1 MSQGVKEAD
10 LLMPIKVGGY
20 EFRNQFVV
28 ASGPTVKNLDMVRQI
43 EAAGWGAASL
53 KLAIDPTYIS
63 IPPRYRWRKKQGY
76 HAFTAE
82 TRLGF
87 EEGLRLMEAA
97 RKSTK
102 ELILYANMAYA
113 GEAGDEGWAVMAQ
126 KYEAAGAH
134 VIELNMCCPNMSF
147 NVTSS
152 GGECRT
158 ISGASVG
165 CQPDLVS
172 KAARAVQAAV
182 DIPVFVKLTP
192 EGGRIAQVA
201 KACFEAGI
209 VSAGTTANR
218 LAIPDFDVYHP
229 EKGICRLQDQP
240 TLACFSG
247 PWIRPLALR
256 DVYEIRSACEPENM
270 VMGSGG
276 VETWKDAVQMIMC
289 GADFVQICTATM
301 LHGYGILSK
310 IVKGLKRFM
319 AEQGYESYRDF
330 RGAVLPH
337 ITPAPQLTLYKGH
350 AEIDPEKCTACG
362 LCLRIGHCYAIGL
375 DQDEKARVNPADCT
389 GCSTC
394 VDICPAGAASM
405 RAGEK
410 LIN

>member
-1 MSQGVKEAD
+1 MPTRASD
-10 LLMPIKVGGY
+10 SDILMPLEVGGLR
-20 EFRNQFVV
+20 FRNQFVV
-28 ASGPTVKNLDMVRQI
+28 ASGPTVKNLEMVRRI

-63 IPPRYRWRKKQGY
+63 IPPRYRWLRKERY

-97 RKSTK
+97 RGSTS

-113 GEAGDEGWAVMAQ
+113 GEAGEEGWARMAR
-126 KYEAAGAH
+126 KYEEAGAH

-147 NVTSS
+147 NVESS

-165 CQPDLVS
+165 CRPDLVS
-172 KAARAVQAAV
+172 QAARAVRAAV

-192 EGGRIAQVA
+192 EGGRIAEVA
-201 KACFEAGI
+201 KACFEAGV

-218 LAIPDFDVYHP
+218 LAVPDFDVYQP
-229 EKGICRLQDQP
+229 EKGIWRLQAEP

-256 DVYEIRSACEPENM
+256 DVYEMRTACDDEDM
-270 VMGSGG
+270 IMGSGG
-276 VETWKDAVQMIMC
+276 VETWKDAVRMMMC
-289 GADFVQICTATM
+289 GADFVQVCTATM
-301 LHGYGILSK
+301 LHGFDILGK
-310 IVKGLKRFM
+310 MMKGLKRFM
-319 AEQGYESYRDF
+319 DQQGYSDYREF
-330 RGAVLPH
+330 RGLVCPH
-337 ITPAPQLTLYKGH
+337 ITPAHQLTLYEGV
-350 AEIDPEKCTACG
+350 AMIDEDKCTACG
-362 LCLRIGHCYAIGL
+362 LCQRIGHCYAIS
-375 DQDEKARVNPADCT
+375 QEEDEKARVNPADCT

-405 RAGEK
+405 KVGGK
-410 LIN
+410 L